1 VLQKVRNVLVLVGLA
16 FVVVAGVFAQQ
27 RGPASS
33 APSLSPQDWIEIYQL
48 YGRYT
53 HLIDN
58 GQDKGYAYARLW
70 TEDAIFEFGGQK
82 HQGPDALAKVAMLGI
97 SDPPILRP
105 NHYAHNIV
113 IEPSAEGATGKAY
126 LVMMAANKPGEPH
139 TVTTRGIYEDR
150 FVKTPTGWKFKHR
163 KFTPAATS
171 NDGNTRT
178 SFEPAVPPFMAQA
191 TR

>member
-1 VLQKVRNVLVLVGLA
+1 MKTSLKAALVALPLA
-16 FVVVAGVFAQQ
+16 ALVFAGGALDAQQ
-27 RGPASS
+27 SGARR
-33 APSLSPQDWIEIYQL
+33 PSLSAEDWVEIYQL

-58 GQDKGYAYARLW
+58 GQEKGYAYSRLW
-70 TEDAIFEFGGQK
+70 TADAIFEFGGNK

-126 LVMMAANKPGEPH
+126 LVMMMANKPGEPH

-150 FVKTPTGWKFKHR
+150 FVKTPDGWKFKHR
-163 KFTPAATS
+163 KFTPAAFSTE
-171 NDGNTRT
+171 GNTRT
-178 SFEPAVPPFMAQA
+178 LLEAPAAPLVAL
-191 TR
+191 R